1 MSGSLSEIYGNRYE
15 VMERV
20 GDGGMATVYRGHDRV
35 LKRDVAIKVM
45 HPHLGS
51 KPDARARF
59 DREAQAIAKLHHG
72 NIVDVYDFSA
82 GTDSAAFLVTEFIH
96 GETLTQFTNDHG
108 PFLPQAAALIGHAVA
123 GALGHAHQ
131 MGLIHRDIKPDNL
144 MISRDGQIKLMDF
157 GIAQA
162 MDLEQM
168 TTTGAIVGSPAHMA
182 PEQIEGSKLDG
193 RCDIFALGTVL
204 YFLVTRRLPFVAS
217 NPQALFRLILEGQFD
232 VPSRHNP
239 AVDRHFD
246 EIIAQCLARWPA
258 DRYPDMA
265 AVQTAL
271 TLYLKQFRMS
281 DAAGLLTRFLRAP
294 EVFQFDLKPTIV
306 QVLTIE
312 GQTQAAAGKLAAAI
326 DTLNRALAIDPD
338 ADEPRKALHE
348 WTTRAR
354 RMRKLKRAAV
364 LAGGVSAVLA
374 VLAGLWFVTHLPED
388 APPVAAPPPAPAE
401 GALFNLPNGPA
412 QIRSAPVL
420 APVPPPTPV
429 TFAAAES
436 PRVAPHEPPEPVRK
450 HAPIAHMQRNTEP
463 EVKATPQVVAPPV
476 EPKPQITWKIGAIP
490 ANSTLFLDSQSAPVG
505 EGFATVTLEAGS
517 HHTVRCE
524 PGPKCEGCKATAVR
538 FTVPEKPTPGKMTK
552 CDVRPVD
559 VPKPDAP

>member
-1 MSGSLSEIYGNRYE
+1 MSVLYGNRYE
-15 VMERV
+15 VLERV
-20 GDGGMATVYRGHDRV
+20 GDGGMATVYRGKDRV

-45 HPHLGS
+45 HPHLGN

-82 GTDSAAFLVTEFIH
+82 GTDEAAFLVTEFVH
-96 GETLTQFTNDHG
+96 GETLTEFANDHG
-108 PFLPQAAALIGHAVA
+108 PFLPQAAALVGHAIA
-123 GALGHAHQ
+123 GALGHAHL

-162 MDLEQM
+162 MDMEQM

-182 PEQIEGSKLDG
+182 PEQIEGGQLDG

-232 VPSRHNP
+232 LPSRHNP

-258 DRYPDMA
+258 DRYPDMT
-265 AVQTAL
+265 AVQAAL
-271 TLYLKQFRMS
+271 SNYLKVFRMS
-281 DAAGLLTRFLRAP
+281 DAAGLLARFLRAP
-294 EVFQFDLKPTIV
+294 EVFQFDLKPTVV
-306 QVLTIE
+306 QVLTVE
-312 GQTQAAAGKLAAAI
+312 GQKQATAGKLAMAI

-338 ADEPRKALHE
+338 AEEPRKALHE

-354 RMRKLKRAAV
+354 RMRKLKRAGAMTGAALAV
-364 LAGGVSAVLA
+364 VSAIG
-374 VLAGLWFVTHLPED
+374 GLWYVTHLPD
-388 APPVAAPPPAPAE
+388 DPPPVAEAPPKPAD
-401 GALFNLPNGPA
+401 GALLNLPNGPA
-412 QIRSAPVL
+412 QIRSVQPKPVAL
-420 APVPPPTPV
+420 PAAVSIAVAEKPPETPREPNEPTRKHTPVAPTPH
-429 TFAAAES
+429 T
-436 PRVAPHEPPEPVRK
+436 
-450 HAPIAHMQRNTEP
+450 QRPTEP
-463 EVKATPQVVAPPV
+463 EVKTTAVVVPPTPP
-476 EPKPQITWKIGAIP
+476 EPKVQFDWKIGAIP
-490 ANSTLFLDSQSAPVG
+490 ANSTLFLDNQSAPIG
-505 EGFATVTLEAGS
+505 EGFAMVTLEAGS
-517 HHTVRCE
+517 RHTVRCE
-524 PGPKCEGCKATAVR
+524 PGPKCEGCKSTTVR
-538 FTVPEKPTPGKMTK
+538 FTVPDKPTPGKMTK

-559 VPKPDAP
+559 GLKPE